1 MAASRVVTLPG
12 GLSVTVREI
21 TVAEV
26 RAWLVADPAPD
37 PVRAYAF
44 QDFSLDD
51 VARMTDA
58 SPEALEAYA
67 PSDLG
72 PLVQAAQDLNP
83 HFFRP
88 RAALAQVTRALLA
101 ESWPTP
107 STAPPADLSSA
118 AMPVSGDIPG
128 APT

>member
-12 GLSVTVREI
+12 GLSVTVREL
-21 TVAEV
+21 TVREV
-26 RAWLVADPAPD
+26 RDWLVADPAPD
-37 PVRAYAF
+37 PLRAYVF
-44 QDFSLDD
+44 EDFSLDD
-51 VARMTDA
+51 LARMSDVA
-58 SPEALEAYA
+58 PEALESYA
-67 PSDLG
+67 PSELA
-72 PLVQAAQDLNP
+72 PLVQAAQSLNP